1 VPSGQ
6 AHRLR
11 QHGIGARALAVLVAT
26 VLGVASGCAGRVP
39 SRPGALAGPPA
50 SCAGQP
56 PGCGVGPG
64 TSAALSRGS
73 WSTIPASPLSQRADS
88 AVVWTGKSLVVWG
101 GEDIRPFADGAY
113 YDPAAQ
119 RWHRTAPSPLSPRDN
134 VAAVWAANE
143 VFLWG
148 GDDNYWA
155 RGNEDGPPRYFADG
169 ATYHPASNSW
179 HLVPSAPLSP
189 RSGAQA
195 FWTGSQVVVFGGQ
208 TNASFSLDGASFD
221 PVSGVWSKLPPFPAV
236 SFPGHQP
243 GAATS
248 LTTAWTGQELLVWVT
263 YAYRVPYSG
272 GTYSFAPLYRA
283 AAWAPGSSSRQVL
296 APSPP
301 QVHTYVA
308 TATWTGREVV
318 FLGGSG

>member
-1 VPSGQ
+1 
-6 AHRLR
+6 
-11 QHGIGARALAVLVAT
+11 
-26 VLGVASGCAGRVP
+26 
-39 SRPGALAGPPA
+39 
-50 SCAGQP
+50 
-56 PGCGVGPG
+56 
-64 TSAALSRGS
+64 
-73 WSTIPASPLSQRADS
+73 
-88 AVVWTGKSLVVWG
+88 VVWG

-208 TNASFSLDGASFD
+208 TNASFSLDGASF
-221 PVSGVWSKLPPFPAV
+221 G
-236 SFPGHQP
+236 
-243 GAATS
+243 
-248 LTTAWTGQELLVWVT
+248 
-263 YAYRVPYSG
+263 
-272 GTYSFAPLYRA
+272 LY
-283 AAWAPGSSSRQVL
+283 
-296 APSPP
+296 
-301 QVHTYVA
+301 
-308 TATWTGREVV
+308 
-318 FLGGSG
+318 